1 MKQEYALKEY
11 VEDNN
16 YGKVIEGTS
25 EILTN
30 CNLKGADAENKIS
43 TLFGSLDVFKQ
54 CVEDM
59 TDNHTRYF
67 YHTGSSDNCAEIV
80 GLAWRTTA
88 HDSWELD
95 FLYNYWTSNICYTKK
110 VVLQIGSA
118 PEDRTAIID
127 DISTDS
133 VLDSKYDSKYL
144 QSASHYWS
152 NASEAT
158 RYLRIGYLPTV
169 EAVSN
174 GTGKVV
180 FEVAGIGNLG
190 SNEETYS
197 ICSFSTRGS
206 IKSKAVTLI
215 GEYQTSIGTVALDD
229 RVEVWVWCGSYS
241 GTTNIRIISSA
252 AFTVDW
258 LEQQTRPDG
267 LEDGEYD
274 GWGTIKVNDI
284 VHPTGQYLYLGN
296 SGNDAW
302 VLSQDICSKDSAGDG
317 IWSIR
322 TNGNAQFQR
331 VASVGGFYKESDKR
345 LKSNIQPLN
354 HTIEQICA
362 IPTDKFVMNGHIQIG
377 TIAQDLENIVP
388 EIVSEDYKLASE
400 VSNKEEF
407 EIIERKDKERVE
419 EYIKVKKVEY
429 EMLGVLAI
437 EGVKLLKEEIDRLK
451 KQIKELKDG
460 IDK

>member
-1 MKQEYALKEY
+1 M
-11 VEDNN
+11 
-16 YGKVIEGTS
+16 
-25 EILTN
+25 
-30 CNLKGADAENKIS
+30 
-43 TLFGSLDVFKQ
+43 FKQ

-152 NASEAT
+152 EASKAT

-169 EAVSN
+169 EAVSS

-180 FEVAGIGNLG
+180 FEVAGIGDFG

-206 IKSKAVTLI
+206 IKSKAVL
-215 GEYQTSIGTVALDD
+215 
-229 RVEVWVWCGSYS
+229 
-241 GTTNIRIISSA
+241 
-252 AFTVDW
+252 
-258 LEQQTRPDG
+258 
-267 LEDGEYD
+267 
-274 GWGTIKVNDI
+274 
-284 VHPTGQYLYLGN
+284 
-296 SGNDAW
+296 
-302 VLSQDICSKDSAGDG
+302 
-317 IWSIR
+317 
-322 TNGNAQFQR
+322 
-331 VASVGGFYKESDKR
+331 
-345 LKSNIQPLN
+345 
-354 HTIEQICA
+354 
-362 IPTDKFVMNGHIQIG
+362 
-377 TIAQDLENIVP
+377 
-388 EIVSEDYKLASE
+388 
-400 VSNKEEF
+400 
-407 EIIERKDKERVE
+407 
-419 EYIKVKKVEY
+419 
-429 EMLGVLAI
+429 
-437 EGVKLLKEEIDRLK
+437 
-451 KQIKELKDG
+451 
-460 IDK
+460 

>member
-1 MKQEYALKEY
+1 M
-11 VEDNN
+11 
-16 YGKVIEGTS
+16 
-25 EILTN
+25 
-30 CNLKGADAENKIS
+30 
-43 TLFGSLDVFKQ
+43 
-54 CVEDM
+54 
-59 TDNHTRYF
+59 
-67 YHTGSSDNCAEIV
+67 
-80 GLAWRTTA
+80 
-88 HDSWELD
+88 
-95 FLYNYWTSNICYTKK
+95 YNYWTSNICYTKK

-118 PEDRTAIID
+118 PKDRTAIID

-152 NASEAT
+152 EASEAT

-169 EAVSN
+169 GAVFDE
-174 GTGKVV
+174 TGKVV
-180 FEVAGIGNLG
+180 FEVAGIGDFG

-215 GEYQTSIGTVALDD
+215 GKYQTSIGTVALDD

-274 GWGTIKVNDI
+274 GWGTIKVNDV
-284 VHPTGQYLYLGN
+284 VHPTGQHLYLGN
-296 SGNDAW
+296 SDNDAW

-331 VASVGGFYKESDKR
+331 VASVSGFYKESDKR

-460 IDK
+460 INK